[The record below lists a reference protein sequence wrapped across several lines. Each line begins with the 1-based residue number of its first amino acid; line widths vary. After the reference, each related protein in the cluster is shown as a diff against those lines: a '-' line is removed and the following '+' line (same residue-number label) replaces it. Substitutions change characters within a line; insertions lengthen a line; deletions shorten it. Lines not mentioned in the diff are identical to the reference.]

1 MLNEL
6 REAQA
11 KFENGEIGKKE
22 LEEVINRMKICVS
35 SVDDAIHQLR
45 QLIMTT
51 LSTNLGSLLYFAR
64 YNFVQ
69 NKKVSI

>member
-11 KFENGEIGKKE
+11 KFENREIGKKE

-45 QLIMTT
+45 
-51 LSTNLGSLLYFAR
+51 SLLNR
-64 YNFVQ
+64 RTKRDKGVRKIPQPSNLQ
-69 NKKVSI
+69 KQE

>member
-11 KFENGEIGKKE
+11 KFENGEIGKKK

-45 QLIMTT
+45 QLIK
-51 LSTNLGSLLYFAR
+51 S
-64 YNFVQ
+64 
-69 NKKVSI
+69 KD

>member
-22 LEEVINRMKICVS
+22 GVCGKFRSPIIC
-35 SVDDAIHQLR
+35 R
-45 QLIMTT
+45 E
-51 LSTNLGSLLYFAR
+51 R
-64 YNFVQ
+64 
-69 NKKVSI
+69 NKSYLCAEMP

>member
-1 MLNEL
+1 MEKDFLEQEMLNEL

-45 QLIMTT
+45 QLIK
-51 LSTNLGSLLYFAR
+51 S
-64 YNFVQ
+64 
-69 NKKVSI
+69 KD

>member
-22 LEEVINRMKICVS
+22 LEELIYRMKICVS

-45 QLIMTT
+45 QLII
-51 LSTNLGSLLYFAR
+51 LCA
-64 YNFVQ
+64 V
-69 NKKVSI
+69 